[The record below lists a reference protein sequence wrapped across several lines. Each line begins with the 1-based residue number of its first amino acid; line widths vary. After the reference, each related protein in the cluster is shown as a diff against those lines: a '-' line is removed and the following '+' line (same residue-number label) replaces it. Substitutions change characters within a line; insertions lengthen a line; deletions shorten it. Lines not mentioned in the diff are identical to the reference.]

1 MIISLY
7 NTNDSEIVLE
17 KTLSNKVDYN
27 IKMKDRAS
35 ILTPTIVLKSDVLI
49 NSNYAFIP
57 SFNRYYYIEN
67 IEVFPNDIYNLTLK
81 CDVLMSFKD
90 DILNSNANI
99 INQTE
104 YNKYYNSNYASEVK
118 KEVDIYNSNITFSDD
133 KSTIL
138 CTIGGV

>member
-104 YNKYYNSNYASEVK
+104 YNKYYNFNYASEVK
-118 KEVDIYNSNITFSDD
+118 KEVDIYNSNVTFSDD